1 MMSHKTIAVIWS
13 RLHGRRYGIRWNK
26 YFR

>member
-1 MMSHKTIAVIWS
+1 MMSHTTIAVIWS